1 MIIPIKCPSLNA
13 NYAGRHWTA
22 RRTEANNIHTIV
34 IAECRKQHV
43 QSATEFPLDV
53 VIIAKFKDNRR
64 RDAGNCSN
72 KEIIDGLVI
81 AGIFPDD
88 NLKYIRSV
96 MVVGINNTGKDEVD
110 IKWSRSC
117 ETRP

>member
-22 RRTEANNIHTIV
+22 RRSEANDIHTIV
-34 IAECRKQHV
+34 IAECRKQRI
-43 QSATEFPLDV
+43 QPATEFPLDV
-53 VIIAKFKDNRR
+53 IMTARFKDNRL
-64 RDAGNCSN
+64 RDAGNCSS

-81 AGIFPDD
+81 AGILPDD

-96 MVVGINNTGKDEVD
+96 KAIGINKAGKDEVE
-110 IKWSRSC
+110 IAWTSC
-117 ETRP
+117 GKID